1 MEDLASSIRGSDSSN
16 GTATADEKSLT
27 MDIENGKLENGPPTS
42 ATSSKS
48 TSSKPDPAFLL
59 NPKAPKRAREDD
71 ADELQ
76 DDDTSFAGMGSMIER
91 MHRVERRDESTPK
104 RRKLEPAVDRDEDAD
119 DEDDRNKGQFSA
131 ATKNGVVGEFI
142 DEKRKENGAKA
153 EGSSTVIDLTADDEV
168 EIIDVMDRPV
178 CLGIV
183 KDAVV
188 HVHLIPTPRM
198 GQFQGTS
205 KYWTAMKVRLRR
217 PQEPNGNKTYVIEVI
232 DPSLRNF
239 GKVDFRTSKALAPLL
254 DSVRLNKLRVDARLD
269 MRKKEPGETPGAPI
283 SKSIPLLLLLYA
295 PRKKAVSIG
304 KYMKQEGVFL
314 GNPNPI
320 LIDKGYEVWN
330 PHDPDTHKPKAPV
343 QESTIDYGPHSGLAT
358 RTVEEIRGEVTDMF
372 DSLINTADLP
382 EKEQDDRILTPLLS
396 HQKQALHFM
405 SEREKGTGIKE
416 EQSQEYSLWKSK
428 YRPNGQL
435 IYYNV
440 ITGSETPIRPQPVW
454 GGILADM
461 MGLGKTLSILSLIV
475 DSLGDAKR
483 FERFEPPRTPQK
495 LLITNLKS
503 TLLVCPLST
512 VANWEEQIKLH
523 MKPGAI
529 NYYIYH
535 GQNRPDDVTD
545 LKGFDMVITSY
556 QTLAAESRRPGTRRP
571 LLDGQFYRIVLD
583 EAHIIRS
590 RDTGLSRAACDV
602 SAERRWAVT
611 GTPIQNSLEDLGSL
625 LKFLRIKPFDDEKS
639 FKAHIIRPFK
649 EADTEILPKLRLL
662 VDHIT
667 LRRLKDRIDLP
678 QRVDNIVRLD
688 FSTSESALYEFFVKD
703 SARKVQQLTVAGKS
717 IGGRTY
723 AHVLKAILRIRLICA
738 HGRELLND
746 EDLKMAQGL
755 TAEDAIEI
763 GEEESEDLP
772 PLTTRQV
779 LEMYYLLRESDLHI
793 CYNCGKAAGCN
804 TVAAQ
809 DDSSS
814 DEEKAND
821 NIGYMTACY
830 HIICPNCIELF
841 QEQMMERSDATN
853 HMMCP
858 VCNQYVKIFFYEMKQ
873 SEIDED
879 EGAKARV
886 RANPRLAKQLGR
898 YGGPHTKTKELMA
911 QLREYEKWS
920 EAHPDEA
927 PIKSVIFS
935 SWTSHLDLIEFALE
949 ANSFK
954 YTRLDGSMSRKMRT
968 QNLESFRVDPSVPIM
983 LVTIGAGGLGI
994 NLTSANKVFM
1004 MEPQFNPAAE
1014 AQAVERVHRL
1024 GQTRD
1029 VEITRYIMRGSFE
1042 EKMLE
1047 LQQKKKDLADLSF
1060 NRNQKMDK
1068 AEQLKKKLEDLR
1080 SLFR

>member
-1 MEDLASSIRGSDSSN
+1 MSYVPSSDSSD
-16 GTATADEKSLT
+16 GTVTADEHSLT
-27 MDIENGKLENGPPTS
+27 MNIENGKLANDTPTS
-42 ATSSKS
+42 ASSPNS
-48 TSSKPDPAFLL
+48 TSSKHDPAFLL
-59 NPKAPKRAREDD
+59 NPKASKRPHQDD

-76 DDDTSFAGMGSMIER
+76 GDEVLFMGMGSMIER
-91 MHRVERRDESTPK
+91 MHRVERRDESTSK
-104 RRKLEPAVDRDEDAD
+104 RRKLEPAIDRDEDRDA
-119 DEDDRNKGQFSA
+119 ENDRNKGQFSG

-153 EGSSTVIDLTADDEV
+153 ESSSTVIDLTADDDV
-168 EIIDVMDRPV
+168 EIIGVNEGIV

-188 HVHLIPTPRM
+188 HVHIIPTPRM

-205 KYWTAMKVRLRR
+205 KHWPAMKVKLRR
-217 PQEPNGNKTYVIEVI
+217 PQEPNGNKTYVVEVI
-232 DPSLRNF
+232 DPSMRNF
-239 GKVDFRTSKALAPLL
+239 GKVDYRTSKALAPLL
-254 DSVRLNKLRVDARLD
+254 DSVHLNKLRVDARLD

-283 SKSIPLLLLLYA
+283 SKSIPLLLLFYA

-304 KYMKQEGVFL
+304 KFMTLNSVFL
-314 GNPNPI
+314 GNPNPR
-320 LIDKGYEVWN
+320 LITKGYEVWN
-330 PHDPDTHKPKAPV
+330 PHDPDTYKAKTTT
-343 QESTIDYGPHSGLAT
+343 QASTIDYGPRSGFTT
-358 RTVEEIRGEVTDMF
+358 RTVEEIRVEVTDMF
-372 DSLINTADLP
+372 DSLIRTADLP
-382 EKEQDDRILTPLLS
+382 EKEQDDRIVTHLLS
-396 HQKQALHFM
+396 HQKQALYFM
-405 SEREKGTGIKE
+405 SEREKGTGIKD

-428 YRPNGQL
+428 HRQNGQL

-440 ITGSETPIRPQPVW
+440 ITGSETPNRPQPVW

-475 DSLGDAKR
+475 DSLNDAKR
-483 FERFEPPRTPQK
+483 FGEFEPPRTPQK
-495 LLITNLKS
+495 FLVTNLRA

-523 MKPGAI
+523 VEAGAI

-556 QTLAAESRRPGTRRP
+556 HTLAAESRRPGTRRP
-571 LLDGQFYRIVLD
+571 LFDGQFYRIVLD
-583 EAHIIRS
+583 EAHTIRS
-590 RDTGLSRAACDV
+590 RDTGLSRSACDV

-625 LKFLRIKPFDDEKS
+625 LKFLRIKPFDDKRS
-639 FKAHIIRPFK
+639 FDSHIIRPFK
-649 EADTEILPKLRLL
+649 EADTEILPKLQLL

-678 QRVDNIVRLD
+678 HRVDNIVRLE

-703 SARKVQQLTVAGKS
+703 SAKKVQQLTAAGKA

-763 GEEESEDLP
+763 GEEESDELP

-779 LEMYYLLRESDLHI
+779 LEMYYLLRESDLHN
-793 CYNCGKAAGCN
+793 CYKCGKTAGRN
-804 TVAAQ
+804 VVVAQ

-814 DEEKAND
+814 DEEKSSD
-821 NIGYMTACY
+821 TIGYMTACY
-830 HIICPNCIELF
+830 HIICSDCIEEF
-841 QEQMMERSDATN
+841 QEQVVERSDADN
-853 HMMCP
+853 HMICP

-879 EGAKARV
+879 ERAKARV

-898 YGGPHTKTKELMA
+898 YGGPHTKTRALME
-911 QLREYEKWS
+911 QLREYETWS
-920 EAHPDEA
+920 YEHSGEP

-935 SWTSHLDLIEFALE
+935 GWTSHLDLIEFALE
-949 ANSFK
+949 ANNFK

-968 QNLESFRVDPSVPIM
+968 QNLEAFRVDPSVPIM
-983 LVTIGAGGLGI
+983 LVSIGAGGLGL

-1042 EKMLE
+1042 EKILE

-1060 NRNQKMDK
+1060 NRNQKIDK
-1068 AEQLKKKLEDLR
+1068 AEQVKKKLEDLR